1 MSTLF
6 ADGVKRSGGIPF
18 YIPISKPDFAREY
31 VNRID
36 KLILSGGQNVDSSY
50 YGEEKTIDSKDYFLA
65 RDIWE
70 VALVKEAIAQGKPVL
85 GVCRGLQLYNAV
97 TGGSLNQAIDGHAE
111 KGPFE
116 ITHKIVTENGSQLQ
130 QIYGREQEVNS
141 VHRQSLKKLAPHLK
155 VTARSSEDDVI
166 EGVESFTDAP
176 FIGVQWHPEF
186 LLGHKHLKD
195 QGLFDYFVKSFK

>member
-6 ADGVKRSGGIPF
+6 ADGVKRAGGLPF
-18 YIPISKPDFAREY
+18 YIPISNPDFAREY

-36 KLILSGGQNVDSSY
+36 KLILSGGQNVDPSY
-50 YGEEKTIDSKDYFLA
+50 YGEEKTIDSKDYFLD

-85 GVCRGLQLYNAV
+85 GVRRGLQLYNAV
-97 TGGSLNQAIDGHAE
+97 TVGSLNQAIDGHAE

-155 VTARSSEDDVI
+155 VTARSSKDDVI

-195 QGLFDYFVKSFK
+195 QGLFDYFVKSFT